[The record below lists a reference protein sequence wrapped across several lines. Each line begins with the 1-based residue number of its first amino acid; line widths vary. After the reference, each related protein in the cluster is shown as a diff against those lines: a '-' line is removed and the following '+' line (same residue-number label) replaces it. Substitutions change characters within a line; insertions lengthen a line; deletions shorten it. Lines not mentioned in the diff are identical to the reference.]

1 MHYLRSKVENS
12 GQSGSQHDSFWELKR
27 VKNDAL
33 NSYHSIRCENATLL
47 HKTRRR
53 TPKRVGPPTSKRDK
67 RREMAEEQKAGKT
80 CLVILEAIGVG
91 GDDEK
96 NAMKEA
102 DMTYLN
108 SLKTDENCL
117 YYELEANGLRVGP
130 VPSFECRWVSRKAS
144 PAMRASALS

>member
-1 MHYLRSKVENS
+1 
-12 GQSGSQHDSFWELKR
+12 
-27 VKNDAL
+27 
-33 NSYHSIRCENATLL
+33 
-47 HKTRRR
+47 
-53 TPKRVGPPTSKRDK
+53 
-67 RREMAEEQKAGKT
+67 MAEEQKAGKT

-91 GDDEK
+91 DDDEK
-96 NAMKEA
+96 NAVKEA

-144 PAMRASALS
+144 PVMRASALS